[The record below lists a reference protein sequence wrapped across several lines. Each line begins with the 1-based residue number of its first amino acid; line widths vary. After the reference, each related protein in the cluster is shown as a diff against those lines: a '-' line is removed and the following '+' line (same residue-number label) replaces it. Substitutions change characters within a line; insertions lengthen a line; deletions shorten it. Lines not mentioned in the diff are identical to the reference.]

1 MNLKNRPTSNNKEE
15 EGTTE
20 DHSLNNSIID
30 LRKQNCV
37 KNNESLI
44 NNINSNKNIKIN
56 TTKTDV
62 LTLESLT
69 SSEIHENNINIID
82 SGFASMRN
90 ELEKFNINVKH
101 SNN

>member
-1 MNLKNRPTSNNKEE
+1 MNHKNRSHNKED

-20 DHSLNNSIID
+20 DQSLNNSIID
-30 LRKQNCV
+30 MRKQNWI
-37 KNNESLI
+37 KNNENQL
-44 NNINSNKNIKIN
+44 NYTNSSKNMKNYTIKS
-56 TTKTDV
+56 DV

-82 SGFASMRN
+82 SGFVSMRN
-90 ELEKFNINVKH
+90 ELEKFNINVKQ